1 MGKRSGS
8 SNSVV
13 RPSRDKLPHGG
24 QHADTDESKGQP
36 TLLDT
41 LLEKLRLQRSAVV
54 ACYVLGS
61 RGWGTAHKGSDYD
74 LVVVTSDS
82 RGKTKGA
89 AKEQIHGSGVDA
101 CVVSENEFRVRV
113 QRHEFMLV
121 PCRSACTVGLVA
133 TPSNELV
140 QTACLWLPATCVLLQ
155 RKDFA
160 ATFVLDPAAL
170 FESTLLES
178 ARDWRR
184 VRQCFKKGQAAKAKK
199 IVGHTLRMVLLA
211 RQIATH
217 GKIVDYSASNP
228 TTLALM
234 RDYSS
239 GWEACRDAYLPSA
252 EKDAMA
258 LGKACHIDMRAH
270 KAVAQLATEWEAGGY
285 RCGDLRQ
292 LGDTA
297 AVHFGG
303 GGAGAG
309 SV

>member
-1 MGKRSGS
+1 M
-8 SNSVV
+8 
-13 RPSRDKLPHGG
+13 
-24 QHADTDESKGQP
+24 
-36 TLLDT
+36 
-41 LLEKLRLQRSAVV
+41 
-54 ACYVLGS
+54 
-61 RGWGTAHKGSDYD
+61 
-74 LVVVTSDS
+74 
-82 RGKTKGA
+82 
-89 AKEQIHGSGVDA
+89 
-101 CVVSENEFRVRV
+101 
-113 QRHEFMLV
+113 
-121 PCRSACTVGLVA
+121 
-133 TPSNELV
+133 
-140 QTACLWLPATCVLLQ
+140 QTACLWLPAPCVLLQ

-184 VRQCFKKGQAAKAKK
+184 VRQCFKKGQASKAKK

-270 KAVAQLATEWEAGGY
+270 KAVAKLATEWEAGGY